1 MFCSLL
7 ERVVEFDAYLF
18 FLLNYKAQNVVLD
31 FLMPILTNL
40 DYWRIP
46 IVLLAMSLLVFG
58 NKRGRIAVLLLIL
71 GITLSDQVCNN
82 VFKPLVGRV
91 RPCNVLD
98 NVYLLINCT
107 KSFSFPS
114 SHATNIFTG
123 MIIFSFVYPKL
134 RIGLLIFAA
143 LVAYSRVYVGVHY
156 PFDILAG
163 TVLGIL
169 CASAIIALYKLLSRR
184 FPGVLYAEE
193 IGKNRNKAHS
203 G

>member
-7 ERVVEFDAYLF
+7 ERIVEFDTYLF

-31 FLMPILTNL
+31 LLMPILTNL

-98 NVYLLINCT
+98 NVNLLINCT

-123 MIIFSFVYPKL
+123 MIIFSFIYPKL

-169 CASAIIALYKLLSRR
+169 CAFTIIALYKLPSRR